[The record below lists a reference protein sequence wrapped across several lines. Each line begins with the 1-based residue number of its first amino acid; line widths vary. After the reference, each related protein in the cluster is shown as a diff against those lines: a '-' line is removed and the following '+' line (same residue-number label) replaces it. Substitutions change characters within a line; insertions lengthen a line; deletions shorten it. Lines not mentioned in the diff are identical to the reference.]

1 LNTGCCA
8 LFVQLSESRHIRNPE
23 RRDVLPSGITVFAFA
38 EIDVRARTAPVAD
51 LAGETD
57 IKCTNLSE
65 AGFAI
70 KLRSKPANYRRGKIG
85 LRWKRCMQKG
95 RGGEVYDVAVSD
107 QQKYIRY
114 ENITSKPRRF
124 AWQIRVALKG
134 SFCTLKIHA

>member
-1 LNTGCCA
+1 VKFHGFSDTYGFSKLDFSYPPSNAPARRSSSARAGQAAFFLNTGCCA

-65 AGFAI
+65 IGFGI
-70 KLRSKPANYRRGKIG
+70 KLRSNPANY
-85 LRWKRCMQKG
+85 
-95 RGGEVYDVAVSD
+95 
-107 QQKYIRY
+107 
-114 ENITSKPRRF
+114 
-124 AWQIRVALKG
+124 
-134 SFCTLKIHA
+134 